1 MFVTPNKLTKRYTYL
16 RKNAVVTSENRFMS
30 YHLFPGNNIEYE
42 FYDEDPLKSQN
53 SNEVNEE
60 GTLKLWEELDERI
73 VFSEAYLLSDNLLT
87 HNR

>member
-1 MFVTPNKLTKRYTYL
+1 MFITPNRLIRRYTYL
-16 RKNAVVTSENRFMS
+16 RKNIINTAENRFVS
-30 YHLFPGNNIEYE
+30 YGLFPGNNIDYE

-73 VFSEAYLLSDNLLT
+73 VYSETYLLSDNVLT